1 MVDKVVFT
9 SPETTG
15 EAPQTPPVAAPES
28 NAPANVEKALADT
41 KAELT
46 RVQQELA
53 ALKKAPADAPTDA
66 PATAPEGQATDTPAE
81 PKPGEEPKA
90 DAGETPEQK
99 AAADAVKAAGLDV
112 SPWQAEFES
121 TGNVSEEGRAKIAEG
136 LKSLFGE
143 DARRVVD
150 QFIDDR
156 KVVLA
161 NQEAELMKAGG
172 GPDGYKEMIAWA
184 AKSLPKAEADLF
196 DATVSSGDVN
206 AALFAIRGLRS
217 RFEAENGK
225 RPSLISGNVAPATDD
240 AGFASRAEMTAA
252 IADPRYAKDP
262 AYRSRIEQRILKSSF

>member
-15 EAPQTPPVAAPES
+15 EAPQSAPAPE
-28 NAPANVEKALADT
+28 NTAPASVEKALADT

-53 ALKKAPADAPTDA
+53 ALKKAPADT
-66 PATAPEGQATDTPAE
+66 PAAAPEGQAADTPAD
-81 PKPGEEPKA
+81 PKPDEEPKA

-112 SPWQAEFES
+112 APWQAEFES
-121 TGNVSEEGRAKIAEG
+121 TGDVSEEGRVKIAEG
-136 LKSLFGE
+136 LKNLFGE
-143 DARRVVD
+143 DARSVVD

-156 KVVLA
+156 KAIVA
-161 NQEAELMKAGG
+161 NQEAELVKAGG
-172 GPDGYKEMIAWA
+172 GPEGYKEMISWA
-184 AKSLPKAEADLF
+184 AKTLPKAEADLF

-225 RPSLISGNVAPATDD
+225 RPTLVSGNVAPAAND

-262 AYRSRIEQRILKSSF
+262 AYRSRVEQRILKSSF